1 MEYYVTTDTDL
12 DSKTQAGSKC
22 WQCGEEARL
31 IVKLTD
37 PWHGRTI
44 RVFECA
50 CGEQTWAPDPDDFVR
65 GVANEDVRD

>member
-1 MEYYVTTDTDL
+1 MEYYVTADPGL
-12 DSKTQAGSKC
+12 DSRTQAGSKC

-50 CGEQTWAPDPDDFVR
+50 CGEQIWAQDPDERV
-65 GVANEDVRD
+65 VAEERVRD